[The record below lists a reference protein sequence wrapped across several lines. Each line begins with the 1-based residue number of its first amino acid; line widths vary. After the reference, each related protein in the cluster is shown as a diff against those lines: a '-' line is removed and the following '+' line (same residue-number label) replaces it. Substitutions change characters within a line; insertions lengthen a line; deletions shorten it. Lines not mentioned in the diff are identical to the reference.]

1 MELAELHPF
10 PKDLLDIGRYS
21 LEEVSFNLGEF
32 RENDEGANQDSL
44 LIGEEGEHRSRL
56 IRLNAGKK
64 QVPVVAVDTTNTDL
78 GLTKNGLLCAFRG
91 TVVRA
96 EGGRCSYTRHGPF
109 LFHVTHANRQVLY
122 DGLRQVYLGSQK
134 REIAPPVEKMAD
146 RIRTV
151 LERWLQHQAVLS
163 NSGAILLWDGSLAA
177 PAASRSTLVV
187 SQMLREARERGNR
200 VLALS
205 KKTTLGLREGTIYD
219 LIDDEYAPSLLNI
232 DEEAREA
239 YGARLRFLGHVYAA
253 KLSHSSFTFRLDID
267 RGLPDEEAI
276 ESVQQLLVSD
286 GLQENYPET
295 LRLAHVLS
303 RFSPSETIGMQRFI
317 RECYGLRF
325 SPPPDVREVIFGPF
339 EGSGSSQ
346 HQGVSAP

>member
-1 MELAELHPF
+1 
-10 PKDLLDIGRYS
+10 
-21 LEEVSFNLGEF
+21 V
-32 RENDEGANQDSL
+32 
-44 LIGEEGEHRSRL
+44 IGEKGERRSQL
-56 IRLNAGKK
+56 IRLNVSKK

-91 TVVRA
+91 TVVRS

-109 LFHVTHANRQVLY
+109 LFHVTHTNRQVLY
-122 DGLRQVYLGSQK
+122 DGLRQAYLGSQK
-134 REIAPPVEKMAD
+134 SNIAPPVEKMAD

-151 LERWLQHQAVLS
+151 LERWLQHQAILS
-163 NSGAILLWDGSLAA
+163 NNGALILWDGSLAA

-205 KKTTLGLREGTIYD
+205 KRTTLGLREGAIYD
-219 LIDDEYAPSLLNI
+219 LIGDEYAPSLLNI
-232 DEEAREA
+232 DEEAREV
-239 YGARLRFLGHVYAA
+239 YGSRLRFLGHVYAA

-267 RGLPDEEAI
+267 RGLPEEEAI

-303 RFSPSETIGMQRFI
+303 RFSPAEAIGMQRFI

-339 EGSGSSQ
+339 EASRISQ
-346 HQGVSAP
+346 HQGVSGP